1 MQNLVNN
8 LKSTALSV
16 GEMLTPVLKQSK
28 FRETGVL
35 TPEEFV
41 IAGDNLVHHCSMWK
55 WSRAADSSRI
65 HSYLPDEKQFLI
77 VRNVP
82 CHKRC
87 RQMEY
92 DPSQEKILSTEEI
105 GAEDG
110 FAGDEDSGWV
120 DTHYFSHEINEQLKS
135 VELGTRLDQVTNED
149 DDINEPAMDLDDFV
163 ESGGLED
170 IDPNRYVAPKSMS
183 LAEVEK
189 PRTYDLHI
197 TYDKFYQV
205 PRLFLMGYDENRKP
219 LTVQQTYEDFSAD
232 HANKTITVEAHPH
245 IDCDMPTVHPCR
257 HAEMM
262 KRLLDQLE
270 DNGKELGVHEYL
282 LIFLKFVQAV
292 IPTIEYDYT
301 RSIQL

>member
-1 MQNLVNN
+1 MDMQNLVNN

-16 GEMLTPVLKQSK
+16 GEMFTPVLKESK

-41 IAGDNLVHHCSMWK
+41 AAGDHLVHQCSTWK
-55 WSRAADSSRI
+55 WSKAAEPSRTR
-65 HSYLPDEKQFLI
+65 SYLPADKQFLI

-92 DPSQEKILSTEEI
+92 DPSQEKILSSQEV
-105 GAEDG
+105 GAEEG

-120 DTHYFSHEINEQLKS
+120 DTHHFAHDTSEPMRSESKQA
-135 VELGTRLDQVTNED
+135 EPDGD
-149 DDINEPAMDLDDFV
+149 DDDDEPAMDLDDFV

-170 IDPNRYVAPKSMS
+170 IDPNRYIAPSTVTT
-183 LAEVEK
+183 AEVEK

-197 TYDKFYQV
+197 TYDKYYQV

-232 HANKTITVEAHPH
+232 HAHKTITVEAHPH

-262 KRLLDQLE
+262 KRLLDQLAE
-270 DNGKELGVHEYL
+270 NGKELGVHEYL

>member
-1 MQNLVNN
+1 MDMQNLVNN

-16 GEMLTPVLKQSK
+16 GEMFTPVLKESK

-41 IAGDNLVHHCSMWK
+41 AAGDHLVHQCSTWK
-55 WSRAADSSRI
+55 WSKAAEPSRTR
-65 HSYLPDEKQFLI
+65 SYLPADKQFLI

-92 DPSQEKILSTEEI
+92 DPSQEKILSSQEV
-105 GAEDG
+105 GAEEG

-120 DTHYFSHEINEQLKS
+120 DTHHFAHDTSEPMRS
-135 VELGTRLDQVTNED
+135 VELGTR
-149 DDINEPAMDLDDFV
+149 AC
-163 ESGGLED
+163 GLED
-170 IDPNRYVAPKSMS
+170 IDPNRYIAPSTVTT
-183 LAEVEK
+183 AEVEK

-197 TYDKFYQV
+197 TYDKYYQV

-232 HANKTITVEAHPH
+232 HAHKTITVEAHPH

-262 KRLLDQLE
+262 KRLLDQLAE
-270 DNGKELGVHEYL
+270 NGKELGVHEYL